1 MLAIILGILKFIG
14 LLLLGILGLLL
25 AIIFIVLL
33 VPLRYR
39 AGGSYYGELK
49 GAASVSWLLHI
60 LSCQVKYDGET
71 DMCIR
76 VFGIR
81 IGGRKKPK
89 TDEAEDVVTETE
101 VKAADRADTAQTDI
115 SGADTVDTVG
125 KNVTKADTG
134 DGACGEKPISGAE
147 QKAAD
152 LSADEKKRKA
162 RKKQEEK
169 KRKKSG
175 FGNPIEKIRVT
186 FQGICDKLKLLK
198 EKKDQALAF
207 INQEDNRRTFRLI
220 KRQAVALIKH
230 ILPGK
235 IKGRIRFGFDDPY
248 TTGQILTWVS
258 PFYGLYARNLQ
269 LIPEF
274 EESVVEGELN
284 LKGRIRIGTLLA
296 IAVRIYMDKNFR
308 VLLKKWRQA

>member
-39 AGGSYYGELK
+39 ASGSYYGELK

-81 IGGRKKPK
+81 IGGRAKAEKDTP
-89 TDEAEDVVTETE
+89 EDVVTETV
-101 VKAADRADTAQTDI
+101 VKAEDRSGTAQRDVP
-115 SGADTVDTVG
+115 GADAAG
-125 KNVTKADTG
+125 KAVAKADAG
-134 DGACGEKPISGAE
+134 DGDCSEKSFSGTE

-152 LSADEKKRKA
+152 LSADEKKRKEH
-162 RKKQEEK
+162 KKHKKPEEK
-169 KRKKSG
+169 KQKKFG
-175 FGNPIEKIRVT
+175 FGNPIKKIRVT
-186 FQGICDKLKLLK
+186 FQGICDKLKVLK
-198 EKKDQALAF
+198 EKKDQALEF

-220 KRQAVALIKH
+220 KRQLMALIKH

-284 LKGRIRIGTLLA
+284 LKGRIRIGTLLV

>member
-49 GAASVSWLLHI
+49 GTASVSWLLHI

-76 VFGIR
+76 VFSIR

-115 SGADTVDTVG
+115 SGADTVG

-134 DGACGEKPISGAE
+134 GGACGEKPISGAE

-186 FQGICDKLKLLK
+186 FQRICDKLKLLK